1 MKNSGGSLAFNGQ
14 DNSDKSGKSNTQYDY
29 NQSRLTPKTTGVRT
43 NLVGNS
49 AALGKPSPQGD
60 TASNDHG
67 PISGT
72 AKPMNRHD
80 GSKTDKHV
88 TTLTRGSR
96 TNLKGNV

>member
-14 DNSDKSGKSNTQYDY
+14 DNSDKPSRGNKQYDY
-29 NQSRLTPKTTGVRT
+29 NQSRLSPKTTGTRT

-49 AALGKPSPQGD
+49 VALGKPSPQGD
-60 TASNDHG
+60 QSSNDHG

-72 AKPMNRHD
+72 AKPQNRHD
-80 GSKTDKHV
+80 GAKTDKHV
-88 TTLTRGSR
+88 AVITKGNR

>member
-1 MKNSGGSLAFNGQ
+1 MKQSTGLAFNGQ
-14 DNSDKSGKSNTQYDY
+14 DNSDKPSKANTKYDY
-29 NQSRLTPKTTGVRT
+29 NQSRLTPKTTGVRA
-43 NLVGNS
+43 NLKGNS
-49 AALGKPSPQGD
+49 VALGKPSPMGD

-80 GSKTDKHV
+80 GSKVDKHV